1 VAIATTAAP
10 PAPRSLAPSWFAAH
24 LAAMVVLHFAWPVY
38 QWNLG
43 MTRWWG
49 LPLAVAGCAV
59 VVICAR
65 RFAPVT
71 TLRPW
76 EMPSLLVTGGLYRL
90 SRNPMYAGMLLAMIG
105 GVVMLGSLTPALAVP
120 AFAWL
125 LRTRFIAHEER
136 VLAERFGDD
145 YRVYRRRV
153 RRWI

>member
-1 VAIATTAAP
+1 MATASPAVH

-24 LAAMVVLHFAWPVY
+24 LAAMVVLHFAWPIY

-43 MTRWWG
+43 MSRWWG
-49 LPLAVAGCAV
+49 LPLALAGTAI
-59 VVICAR
+59 VIVCAR

-76 EMPSLLVTGGLYRL
+76 ETPSVLVTDGLHGV
-90 SRNPMYAGMLLAMIG
+90 SRNPMYAGMLFAMAG
-105 GVVMLGSLTPALAVP
+105 GAVMLGSLTPALVVP
-120 AFAWL
+120 VFAWI

-136 VLAERFGDD
+136 VLEERFGDD
-145 YRVYRRRV
+145 YRAYRRRV